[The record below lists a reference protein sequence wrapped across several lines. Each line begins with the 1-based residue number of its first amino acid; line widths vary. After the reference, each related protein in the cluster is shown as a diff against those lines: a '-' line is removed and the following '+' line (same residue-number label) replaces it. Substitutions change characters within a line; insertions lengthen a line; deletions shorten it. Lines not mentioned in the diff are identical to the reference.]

1 MKKLFKM
8 AGLFLVIFI
17 NANVKAQEAN
27 VSQKE
32 FESSSD
38 YAAKAT
44 ANERAIIKFGKF
56 FPNASSESWTKTKNG
71 FAVRFTADNMQQLV
85 FLTKRGNVVASIKYY
100 TEKQLPA
107 DVRMIIRYGYPDYS
121 IKSVREV
128 NAANATAYLVTIE
141 DATSWKTI
149 RVVNGETDVY
159 EEFKKA
165 L

>member
-1 MKKLFKM
+1 M
-8 AGLFLVIFI
+8 AGLVLVIFI

-56 FPNASSESWTKTKNG
+56 FPNASNESWTKTKNG
-71 FAVRFTADNMQQLV
+71 FAVRFTANDIQQLV
-85 FLTKRGNVVASIKYY
+85 LLTKRGNVTASIKYY
-100 TEKQLPA
+100 SEKYLPA
-107 DVRMIIRYGYPDYS
+107 DVRMIVRYGYPDYS
-121 IKSVREV
+121 IKSVREIH
-128 NAANATAYLVTIE
+128 AANATAYLVTIE

-159 EEFKKA
+159 EEFKKG